1 MKDDNEI
8 LFTRNLLCAVIE
20 QSVLDAQNETEYM
33 SKSLQEHREANQ
45 RSAIVFLNSK
55 FYADLCEALSDAS
68 GVTLPHKKIRQK
80 ALA

>member
-1 MKDDNEI
+1 MKDDPEI

-20 QSVLDAQNETEYM
+20 QAVFDAQNETEYM

-45 RSAIVFLNSK
+45 RSAIAFLNSR
-55 FYADLCEALSDAS
+55 FYSDLCEALSDAS
-68 GVTLPHKKIRQK
+68 GVTLPSKKMRLK

>member
-20 QSVLDAQNETEYM
+20 QAFEDAQNETQYM

-45 RSAIVFLNSK
+45 RSAIAFLNSA
-55 FYADLCEALSDAS
+55 FYGDLCEALGDAA
-68 GVTLPHKKIRQK
+68 GVVLPSKKIRQK
-80 ALA
+80 ALS